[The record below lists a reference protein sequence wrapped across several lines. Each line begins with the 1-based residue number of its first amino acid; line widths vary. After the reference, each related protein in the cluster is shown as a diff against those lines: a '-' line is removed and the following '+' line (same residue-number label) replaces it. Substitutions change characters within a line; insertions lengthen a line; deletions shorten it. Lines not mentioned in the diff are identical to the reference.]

1 MEASG
6 QSLLLNGR
14 LMDNSLLRRRDLSG
28 GRGEGLLD
36 MNFRE
41 IKEAVTLRRKRKI
54 GGIGFEP
61 MTSSVSRKRS
71 TPEPTA

>member
-1 MEASG
+1 
-6 QSLLLNGR
+6 
-14 LMDNSLLRRRDLSG
+14 MDNSLLRRRDLSG

-61 MTSSVSRKRS
+61 MTSSVSRKG
-71 TPEPTA
+71 